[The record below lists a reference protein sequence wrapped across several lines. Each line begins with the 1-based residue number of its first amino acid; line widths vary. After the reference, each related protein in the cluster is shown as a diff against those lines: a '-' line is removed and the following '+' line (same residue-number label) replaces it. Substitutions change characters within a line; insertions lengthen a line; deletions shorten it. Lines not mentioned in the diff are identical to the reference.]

1 MGITIHGSLLQPNY
15 SSQTFKPLGME
26 VIKTPSNGMAY
37 QRTIALP

>member
-1 MGITIHGSLLQPNY
+1 MAIIIHGSFIQPNY

-26 VIKTPSNGMAY
+26 VIKTTNNGMAY